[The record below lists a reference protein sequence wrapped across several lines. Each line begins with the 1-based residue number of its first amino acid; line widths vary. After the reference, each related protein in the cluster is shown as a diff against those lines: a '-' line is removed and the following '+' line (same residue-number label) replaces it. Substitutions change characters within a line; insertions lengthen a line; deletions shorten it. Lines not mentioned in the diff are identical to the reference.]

1 MEKINSNYSWQW
13 VAISQFPEK
22 KASSLTVCE
31 WRKIQFPFG
40 CLHFCGFHYGIPSTE
55 KRKTYQIQWK
65 YSQYWFWIQSSVA
78 IKAKW
83 KHKVFQALDF
93 WTKKSTHT
101 HTHMNPNTPKGFVL
115 KFPLYEK
122 WMNVAHS
129 VVAHV
134 FTYGKDPCRHL
145 NSKYHMSTYIFK

>member
-1 MEKINSNYSWQW
+1 MSCY
-13 VAISQFPEK
+13 ISIPRKK

-101 HTHMNPNTPKGFVL
+101 HTHESKHSKGICA
-115 KFPLYEK
+115 E
-122 WMNVAHS
+122 
-129 VVAHV
+129 V
-134 FTYGKDPCRHL
+134 FTLWKVNECCAFGRRSCVHIWKRPMPS
-145 NSKYHMSTYIFK
+145 SKFKISHEHIHI